1 MVWATAKATRHGEIM
16 ISMADPEYQE
26 ADVCQRCGACCAH
39 FRVSFYW
46 AEGVVRGLADTAVEQ
61 VTPLL
66 ACMAGTNQPEPR
78 CHGLEGQVGEQV
90 SCRLYEQRPSPCR
103 ELQPGEEKCNRARA
117 RHGLPAISAG

>member
-1 MVWATAKATRHGEIM
+1 MTELGPCRETMSSMVDEEHQG
-16 ISMADPEYQE
+16 S
-26 ADVCQRCGACCAH
+26 DVCQRCGACCAH

-46 AEGVVRGLADTAVEQ
+46 AEATARELPDTAVEQ

-78 CHGLEGQVGEQV
+78 CHALDGQVGQSV
-90 SCRLYEQRPSPCR
+90 SCRLYALRPSPCR

-117 RHGLPAISAG
+117 RHGLPPISAR